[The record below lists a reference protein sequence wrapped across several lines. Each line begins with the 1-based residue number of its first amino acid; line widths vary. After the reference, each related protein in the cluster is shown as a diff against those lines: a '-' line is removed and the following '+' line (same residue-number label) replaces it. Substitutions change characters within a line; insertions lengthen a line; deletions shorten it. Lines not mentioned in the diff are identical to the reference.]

1 MSSRLDQH
9 AEALDQWLLPA
20 PQGKGLGLEKT
31 KAMLAARNVQIS
43 VSGLWKWWD
52 KRSRALEAQASEEK
66 FLERITRGAQT
77 MRTID
82 EAFKD
87 NPDPHIEA
95 LLRNFRLII
104 ADLTVAGVVD
114 PEKFKLIPMLMGP
127 VMDYAKLTEKRREIE
142 LAESKYRDHVA
153 AQKAALERELGAAK
167 VAGGLTP
174 ETLEKIER
182 ELKLL

>member
-1 MSSRLDQH
+1 VR
-9 AEALDQWLLPA
+9 
-20 PQGKGLGLEKT
+20 
-31 KAMLAARNVQIS
+31 IS

-52 KRSRALEAQASEEK
+52 KRSRALDAQASEER
-66 FLERITRGAQT
+66 FLDRITRGAQT
-77 MRTID
+77 MRTI
-82 EAFKD
+82 EESFRD

-104 ADLTVAGVVD
+104 AELTVQGD
-114 PEKFKLIPMLMGP
+114 MSPEKLKLIPVLMGP